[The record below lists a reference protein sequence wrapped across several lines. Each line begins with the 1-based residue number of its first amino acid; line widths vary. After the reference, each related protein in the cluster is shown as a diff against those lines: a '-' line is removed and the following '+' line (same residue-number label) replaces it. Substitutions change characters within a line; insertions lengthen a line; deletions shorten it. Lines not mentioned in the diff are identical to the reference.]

1 MSEQLIRQKPPPSSR
16 SRCSPAPPIRAF
28 PLPPSPSLV
37 PPSLLT
43 MDGAVFI
50 PRMRNTADSSL
61 TSSSPPPSRT
71 LLVFLSL
78 SSSSPS
84 LRRLLVPP
92 FVHISLTEFVHV
104 ALKVCAAGCV
114 IAPPPWSKIPL
125 PATLDQNLG
134 RHLYVVFAFRP
145 PQKLS
150 NFPALCI
157 SKWRRKR
164 SCLHFLGGLLQG

>member
-1 MSEQLIRQKPPPSSR
+1 MSGSFVKSLLRPPAAAARPPRQF
-16 SRCSPAPPIRAF
+16 AH
-28 PLPPSPSLV
+28 SPSL
-37 PPSLLT
+37 PLLRPSLLT

-78 SSSSPS
+78 SSTSPS
-84 LRRLLVPP
+84 RRRLLVPP

-114 IAPPPWSKIPL
+114 IAPPPWSMIPL